1 MKKIFISFLIL
12 IFSLNTY
19 SQSEQ
24 FGLWI
29 GTSFYLGDLN
39 PSPNKNF
46 HKNIN
51 PALGIMY
58 KRNHR
63 NLRYSYRLQ
72 FMYGKVEA
80 YDFQSGDAWQ
90 ENRNLNFQS
99 TILELGAIMEVN
111 FVRYQVGEIKKLN
124 KTPFL
129 FFGLAGYNFK
139 PKGLYND
146 SWYDLQ
152 ALSTEGQ
159 ETSLNDTKKYKL
171 NQLAIPVG
179 IGYKVNMSENLS
191 FAFEAGARILFTDY
205 LDDVSTKYVDP
216 GTLVEEAGILS
227 PLVADKSNNQV
238 GDRNI
243 GHDRGNSEL
252 NDWYFFT
259 GFTFTYSFNKKSE
272 CEQRFIRK

>member
-1 MKKIFISFLIL
+1 MKNIL
-12 IFSLNTY
+12 IACFILLFCSQSY
-19 SQSEQ
+19 SQSEE
-24 FGLWI
+24 FGLWL
-29 GTSFYLGDLN
+29 GTASYLGDIN
-39 PSPNKNF
+39 PTPNKNF
-46 HKNIN
+46 YKNIN
-51 PALGIMY
+51 PAIGIMY

-63 NLRYSYRLQ
+63 NLRYSYRLH

-80 YDFQSGDAWQ
+80 YDHQSSDAWQ
-90 ENRNLNFQS
+90 QNRNLNFQT

-111 FVRYQVGEIKKLN
+111 FVKYKLGEMIQLN

-152 ALSTEGQ
+152 ALTTEGQ
-159 ETSLNDTKKYKL
+159 ETSLNTAKKYKL
-171 NQLAIPVG
+171 NQLNIPVG
-179 IGYKVNMSENLS
+179 IGYKFNATENLS
-191 FAFEAGARILFTDY
+191 FSLEIGARILFTDY
-205 LDDVSTKYVDP
+205 LDDVSKKYVNP
-216 GTLVEEAGILS
+216 TTLANEAGILS
-227 PLVADKSNNQV
+227 PILADNANNQV

-252 NDWYFFT
+252 KDWYFFT
-259 GFTFTYSFNKKSE
+259 GFTFSYAFNKKSE

>member
-1 MKKIFISFLIL
+1 MLFCQHSF
-12 IFSLNTY
+12 
-19 SQSEQ
+19 SQSEE
-24 FGLWI
+24 FGIWL
-29 GTSFYLGDLN
+29 GTASYFGDLN
-39 PSPNKNF
+39 PTINKNF
-46 HKNIN
+46 YKTIN

-63 NLRYSYRLQ
+63 NLRYSYRLH

-80 YDFQSGDAWQ
+80 YDYQSEDAWQ
-90 ENRNLNFQS
+90 QNRDLNFYT

-111 FVRYQVGEIKKLN
+111 FVKYKVGEMKKQN
-124 KTPFL
+124 QTPFL

-139 PKGLYND
+139 PKGLYKD

-159 ETSLNDTKKYKL
+159 ETSLNTSDKYKL

-179 IGYKVNMSENLS
+179 VGYKVNVTENLS
-191 FAFEAGARILFTDY
+191 FAFEMGARILFTDY
-205 LDDVSTKYVDP
+205 LDDVSKKYVDP
-216 GTLVEEAGILS
+216 GGLQEEAGILS
-227 PLVADKSNNQV
+227 PILADKSKEQV

-252 NDWYFFT
+252 KDWYIFT
-259 GFTFTYSFNKKSE
+259 GFTFSYSFNKGDE
-272 CEQRFIRK
+272 CTRAFSRK